1 MKALSIRQPW
11 IDAIITGAK
20 TVEVRA
26 RPTRHRG
33 PLYLHA
39 SRTYGPA
46 EREQLARLRGLG
58 HELPEPDRGRL
69 GALVAQARLVDCRPM
84 REEDWAAALAP
95 PRTGRYWA
103 WVLSGARRLRTPVA
117 MKGRR
122 TLFEVEKP

>member
-20 TVEVRA
+20 TVGVRA

-46 EREQLARLRGLG
+46 EREQLPRLRGLG

-69 GALVAQARLVDCRPM
+69 GALVAQARLLGCRPM
-84 REEDWAAALAP
+84 RGGDWPAGPGP
-95 PRTGRYWA
+95 PRTGRDWA
-103 WVLSGARRLRTPVA
+103 WVLSGPRRLRTAV
-117 MKGRR
+117 
-122 TLFEVEKP
+122 